1 MIIDTARSDD
11 LGPILELLTRNGL
24 PLDGL
29 SDHLPTTLVA
39 REDGQVVGS
48 AALEIYPDGA
58 LLRSVAVSPSLQ
70 HRGLGQAL
78 TRAALALAHEHRVA
92 AVYLLTTTADAFFPR
107 FGFVR
112 VTRQDVPD
120 SVRQSVEFTTACP
133 STATVMYLG
142 VRS

>member
-1 MIIDTARSDD
+1 MIVDTARSDD
-11 LGPILELLTRNGL
+11 LGAILDLLTRNGL

-29 SDHLPTTLVA
+29 RDHLATALVG
-39 REDGQVVGS
+39 REHGQVVAS
-48 AALEIYPDGA
+48 AALEIYRDGA

-78 TRAALALAHEHRVA
+78 TRAALALAREHHVA

-112 VTRQDVPD
+112 VTRQDVPET
-120 SVRQSVEFTTACP
+120 VRQSLEFTTACP
-133 STATVMYLG
+133 STAAVMRLTIT
-142 VRS
+142 

>member
-11 LGPILELLTRNGL
+11 LGAILDLLTRNGL

-29 SDHLPTTLVA
+29 RDYLPTALVG
-39 REDGQVVGS
+39 REDGQVVAS

-78 TRAALALAHEHRVA
+78 TRAALALAREHHVG

-112 VTRQDVPD
+112 VTRQDVPEA
-120 SVRQSVEFTTACP
+120 VRQSAEFTTACP
-133 STATVMYLG
+133 STATVMRLTIA
-142 VRS
+142 

>member
-11 LGPILELLTRNGL
+11 LDAILDLLTLNGL

-29 SDHLPTTLVA
+29 RDHLRTTLVG
-39 REDGQVVGS
+39 REDGHVVAS
-48 AALEIYPDGA
+48 AALELYADSA

-70 HRGLGQAL
+70 SRGLGQAL
-78 TRAALALAHEHRVA
+78 TRAALALAGEHRVA

-112 VTRQDVPD
+112 VTRQDVPEA
-120 SVRQSVEFTTACP
+120 VRQSVELTSACP
-133 STATVMYLG
+133 STATVMRLTIA
-142 VRS
+142 

>member
-11 LGPILELLTRNGL
+11 LAEILDLLTRTGL

-29 SDHLPTTLVA
+29 RDHLPTTLVG
-39 REDGQVVGS
+39 REDGHVVGS
-48 AALEIYPDGA
+48 AALELYADSA

-78 TRAALALAHEHRVA
+78 TRAALALAREHRVA

-112 VTRQDVPD
+112 VTRQDVPEA
-120 SVRQSVEFTTACP
+120 VRQSVEFTTARP
-133 STATVMYLG
+133 STATVMRLTIA
-142 VRS
+142 